1 MINYIEILIRKFPNQ
16 EWTIE
21 DDDYNKLT
29 WFSNTTKP
37 SQEELDNL
45 WEEVQLEIAAE
56 QTAKENAKQNALI
69 KLEALNLTIEDI
81 KSLLI

>member
-1 MINYIEILIRKFPNQ
+1 MINYVFILTRKYKNQ
-16 EWTIE
+16 EWILDGE
-21 DDDYNKLT
+21 DYSGLT
-29 WFSNTTKP
+29 WLSSEEKP

-81 KSLLI
+81 KSLLN